1 MGKDV
6 WISSELPEREK
17 WRYGMRGRINE
28 GMALPSLSN
37 PHTTSYLL
45 LYPLSKCQSWIVVNH
60 IIAQCNKRMNE
71 WMNETIH
78 ESPSALGRAV
88 ESTRDIHSCKLP
100 VRILTWPCWF
110 EWPWLDSWILT
121 AQAYGWRDHRDEAM
135 KLWGQACKSGA
146 KKRLCRL
153 GWHWEQKKL
162 NSIQRWASHLVD
174 CTRGTS
180 CWRRLRFT

>member
-1 MGKDV
+1 MCEYPRSFLKERNEDTV
-6 WISSELPEREK
+6 WEVELMKE
-17 WRYGMRGRINE
+17 WHCLVWAILI
-28 GMALPSLSN
+28 LP
-37 PHTTSYLL
+37 PTSYLL

-153 GWHWEQKKL
+153 GWHWEEKKL